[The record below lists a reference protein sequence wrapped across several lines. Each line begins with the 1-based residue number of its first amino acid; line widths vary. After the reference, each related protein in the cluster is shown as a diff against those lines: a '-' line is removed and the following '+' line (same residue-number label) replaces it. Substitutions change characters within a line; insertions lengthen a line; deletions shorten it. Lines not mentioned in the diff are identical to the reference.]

1 MATTFPLAKLSATVT
16 ADGITAPP
24 YADIYQSLQA
34 TFQGI
39 YGTDAYIDPDSQD
52 GQLLAAFAKA
62 ISDSNDTAIAVY
74 NSFSPATSQGAALSN
89 NVKLNGVARA
99 VPTKGSVLQRVV
111 GQVGAEITDGVVGDG
126 LNTWLLPTPLVR
138 PPAGQIDVTATAA
151 KDGAITALIGT
162 ITTMVNPQLGWQS
175 TTNLAEA
182 TPGAP
187 VETDAALRRRQTVS
201 TALPSRTVLDG
212 IVGGIAGIDGVTQVR
227 GYENDTDTTDANG
240 LLPHSTALV
249 VLGGDAL
256 DIATLYLNKK
266 TPGANTNGTTVQAVI
281 SSSGIPYNIRFYI
294 PTRPRITMAVTV
306 KGLSGYTSAITAQI
320 KQALA
325 DYVNALGIGKRID
338 WGRLFLPAQLYGAPA
353 SLTFE
358 VNVLTLAK
366 FPAANTAADVEIAFN
381 EMASLV
387 VADIVLTVTS

>member
-1 MATTFPLAKLSATVT
+1 M
-16 ADGITAPP
+16 
-24 YADIYQSLQA
+24 
-34 TFQGI
+34 
-39 YGTDAYIDPDSQD
+39 
-52 GQLLAAFAKA
+52 
-62 ISDSNDTAIAVY
+62 
-74 NSFSPATSQGAALSN
+74 
-89 NVKLNGVARA
+89 
-99 VPTKGSVLQRVV
+99 
-111 GQVGAEITDGVVGDG
+111 
-126 LNTWLLPTPLVR
+126 
-138 PPAGQIDVTATAA
+138 
-151 KDGAITALIGT
+151 
-162 ITTMVNPQLGWQS
+162 
-175 TTNLAEA
+175 
-182 TPGAP
+182 
-187 VETDAALRRRQTVS
+187 
-201 TALPSRTVLDG
+201 LDG